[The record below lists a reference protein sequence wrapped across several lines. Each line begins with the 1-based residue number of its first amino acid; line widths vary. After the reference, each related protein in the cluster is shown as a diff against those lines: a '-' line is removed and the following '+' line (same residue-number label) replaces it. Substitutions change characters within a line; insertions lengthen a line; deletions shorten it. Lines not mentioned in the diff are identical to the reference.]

1 MAQLEITSRCLNDC
15 LGYCAKNKTGTQV
28 ISPNGEISYLGY
40 GAKCEED
47 WLVCVSHV
55 KFTDIVKPPPKVEE
69 PVKLE
74 ENKEMVETPKKSKK
88 VKKDEES
95 K

>member
-15 LGYCAKNKTGTQV
+15 LGYCALNKTGTQV

-47 WLVCVSHV
+47 WQICVSHR
-55 KFTDIVKPPPKVEE
+55 KFTDIVRPPPKVEE